1 MINGWMDDN
10 NLSLD
15 DNKDAEVHFFT
26 TRREPY
32 PKQSERMLGITL
44 DSRLTWLPH
53 IEELGRRLS
62 GALYAVRRVT
72 NSINREAGRTTYF
85 ALFHSIMTYGLLLW
99 GASAHTKRIFTL
111 QKRAVR
117 VLETAT
123 PTTHA
128 RPFFKKYNIMTV
140 YSAYIY
146 LNVLMVKNE
155 HHERQKDV
163 HDHDTRGREC

>member
-1 MINGWMDDN
+1 MP
-10 NLSLD
+10 STE
-15 DNKDAEVHFFT
+15 KQAE
-26 TRREPY
+26 
-32 PKQSERMLGITL
+32 QST
-44 DSRLTWLPH
+44 S
-53 IEELGRRLS
+53 
-62 GALYAVRRVT
+62 
-72 NSINREAGRTTYF
+72 
-85 ALFHSIMTYGLLLW
+85 LFHSIMTYGLLLW

-163 HDHDTRGREC
+163 HDHDTRGREMLTMPHRRLLATDTIHNNKIRLYNALPMSIKARRGAAFQRELKQFLTEKAFYSIEEFLHQE